1 MIEAPVYAMSP
12 AVPDHVPEALV
23 YDYDVF
29 RPGPAGSDFFEEMF
43 KLKSLAPPVFWTPY
57 NGGHWYVTD
66 AALAEQVLHDNVNFS
81 SQMLMLPRENNPPK
95 GRGFSPIHLDPPEHG
110 IYRRLMQH
118 ALSRQTVVD
127 MMPGIRATAI
137 GLIEAL
143 KPKGGCDF
151 IADFAF
157 QLPTTVFLR
166 LVDLP
171 EAYQATLRSQVHRL
185 VDAASDKNALF
196 GEISDHLAPFVHERM
211 RNPGDD
217 LISWLSRQEVDG
229 KPVTEARLL
238 SMANILLTAG
248 LDTVANT
255 FGFIARYLADH
266 PAQRQWLRDNP
277 KRLSAALEEM
287 LRRYPVVVVG
297 TARLCVGEVMVG
309 DAPIAPDDL
318 ILATPAMM
326 NFDER
331 VYPEPLKI
339 DFERRIANMGTFGQG
354 PHKCVGAAV
363 ARAQLAIFV
372 EEWLERIPEFRVSRE
387 TPPLFEPGITLSYD
401 RLMLEWPLGEAG

>member
-1 MIEAPVYAMSP
+1 MVEAPIYAMSP
-12 AVPDHVPEALV
+12 AVPDHVPEALIF
-23 YDYDVF
+23 DFDVF
-29 RPGPAGSDFFEEMF
+29 QPGPAGSDFFAEMF
-43 KLKSLAPPVFWTPY
+43 KLKTLAPPVFWTPY

-66 AALAEQVLHDNVNFS
+66 AALAERVLHDNVNFS
-81 SQMLMLPRENNPPK
+81 SQMLMLPRENNPAK
-95 GRGFSPIHLDPPEHG
+95 GQGFSPIHLDPPEHG
-110 IYRRLMQH
+110 IYRALMQH

-127 MMPGIRATAI
+127 MMPGIRTTAI

-166 LVDLP
+166 LVNLP
-171 EAYQATLRSQVHRL
+171 QEYHAGLRSRVTKL

-217 LISWLSRQEVDG
+217 LISFLSRQEVDG
-229 KPVTEARLL
+229 APVTEARLL

-248 LDTVANT
+248 LDTVAST
-255 FGFIARYLADH
+255 FGFIARFLADN
-266 PAQRQWLRDNP
+266 PAHRQWIRDNP
-277 KRLSAALEEM
+277 KRLTAALEEM
-287 LRRYPVVVVG
+287 LRRFPVVVVG
-297 TARLCVGEVMVG
+297 TARLCVGDVMIG
-309 DAPIAPDDL
+309 DAPVAVDDL

-331 VYPEPLKI
+331 VYPDPLTI

-372 EEWLERIPEFRVSRE
+372 EEWLARIPEFRVVRE
-387 TPPLFEPGITLSYD
+387 TPPRFEPGVTLTYD
-401 RLMLEWPLGEAG
+401 RLMLEW

>member
-1 MIEAPVYAMSP
+1 MIETPVYAMSP
-12 AVPDHVPEALV
+12 AAPAHVPEALV

-29 RPGPAGSDFFEEMF
+29 QPGPRGSDFFAEMF

-66 AALAEQVLHDNVNFS
+66 AALAEQVLRDNVNFS
-81 SQMLMLPRENNPPK
+81 SQMLMLPRENNPAR
-95 GRGFSPIHLDPPEHG
+95 GQGFSPIHLDPPEHG
-110 IYRRLMQH
+110 IYRALLQH

-127 MMPGIRATAI
+127 MMPGIRATAV

-143 KPKGGCDF
+143 KPRGGCDF

-166 LVDLP
+166 LVNLP
-171 EAYQATLRSQVHRL
+171 EEYHAGLRSRVTRL

-196 GEISDHLAPFVHERM
+196 GEISDHLAPFVHQRM

-217 LISWLSRQEVDG
+217 LISFLARQDVDG
-229 KPVTEARLL
+229 APVTEARLL

-248 LDTVANT
+248 LDTVAST
-255 FGFIARYLADH
+255 FGFIARFLADS
-266 PAQRQWLRDNP
+266 PAHRQWIRDNP
-277 KRLSAALEEM
+277 KKLTAALEEM
-287 LRRYPVVVVG
+287 LRRYPVVVAG
-297 TARLCVGEVMVG
+297 TARLCVGDVMIG
-309 DAPIAPDDL
+309 DAPVAADDL

-331 VYPEPLKI
+331 VYPEALTI
-339 DFERRIANMGTFGQG
+339 DFDRRIANTGTFGQG
-354 PHKCVGAAV
+354 PHKCIGAAV

-387 TPPLFEPGITLSYD
+387 TPPMFEPGVTLTYD
-401 RLMLEWPLGEAG
+401 RLMLEW